1 MQASS
6 HIHLPFN
13 VNIIDITVTANVLY
27 GITSAVLNQIG
38 DFQSDFDQDMQV
50 LTQVYYPSHYNFL
63 WYVSRTLFL
72 LEQARQNKQLQPVA
86 FDLVYNK
93 LSNTFRSYVYL
104 YIQNHI
110 NKDSDSR
117 YYFEEFLGTN
127 DTDTFGKRTPT
138 GEDRI
143 FSTALVVNCLIASF
157 TYFNATTNQLHWVL
171 ASSLTDV
178 KLLIDKSVQW
188 LIKNINQYEPQNC
201 FFGASFENYKQFPYW
216 YPANIYQFLNGT
228 NFNPKDYHLQLDD
241 IASTIDN
248 VICGVQ
254 SLIDEQEYTQMLK
267 QLHFNVSTPTTF
279 NGYNQPD
286 AVFPFWLSQP
296 YTYST
301 TLLALSQYNN
311 LISTN
316 IDLEQLV

>member
-178 KLLIDKSVQW
+178 KLLIDKSVQCVNG
-188 LIKNINQYEPQNC
+188 IH
-201 FFGASFENYKQFPYW
+201 W